1 MAERRVHTPE
11 VTGSTPVPA
20 TTSSHHGIK
29 VMSQEIEIQF
39 DDETGDYIICIPDDI
54 VDSLG
59 LNENDELS
67 WTVRDDGSIILARKT
82 P

>member
-1 MAERRVHTPE
+1 
-11 VTGSTPVPA
+11 
-20 TTSSHHGIK
+20 
-29 VMSQEIEIQF
+29 MSQEIEIQF